1 LSGTDSSSTSTIIV
15 AWDPSDQ
22 ARLLNT
28 RFDWKKMPG
37 GRPRTLDILYA
48 QENLWVMQALMRIIA
63 VTNEGATARY
73 NAVVKDIKYIQM
85 GREVGPTTSRVQR
98 IQGGTTTP
106 SGGEDGGEDS
116 MGGMEMGGYGDSGM
130 EQAEMGEG
138 GSGKEG
144 DMDGGMGSIEGGSLV
159 ASSDPGHYRYVDNN
173 YVPITAKRLRDV
185 LGSENPAPEDAFLV
199 VAKRI
204 PIRIG
209 MTIDH
214 RKLYKFIAACGNS
227 KLVVEV
233 RQVRINKIGES
244 AAGGIDGGGGMG
256 GVQGG
261 PGGFGGGPGGALG
274 GMGSGMGGRLGGGG
288 GFGDG
293 EGEGDEGMGFGA
305 GGGSTAFSDVSL
317 YDLPV
322 EIYGMVYIYNP
333 ISTRLQG
340 AASQVTAETDL
351 DGSTPAATT
360 DDTST
365 PATTAPADAGAG
377 VEAGSEIGAQLNQP
391 VQAGG

>member
-1 LSGTDSSSTSTIIV
+1 
-15 AWDPSDQ
+15 
-22 ARLLNT
+22 
-28 RFDWKKMPG
+28 
-37 GRPRTLDILYA
+37 
-48 QENLWVMQALMRIIA
+48 MQALMRIIA

-85 GREVGPTTSRVQR
+85 GREVGPTTSTVQR
-98 IQGGTTTP
+98 IQGGTAAP
-106 SGGEDGGEDS
+106 SGGEEDGEDGMLGS
-116 MGGMEMGGYGDSGM
+116 MTMGYGDSGM
-130 EQAEMGEG
+130 GQSSEMGGNMGKEG
-138 GSGKEG
+138 GVEG
-144 DMDGGMGSIEGGSLV
+144 DMDSSEGGALV
-159 ASSDPGHYRYVDNN
+159 ASNDPGHYRYVDNN

-185 LGSENPAPEDAFLV
+185 LASENPAPEDAFLV

-233 RQVRINKIGES
+233 RQVRINKIGAS
-244 AAGGIDGGGGMG
+244 TAGGMDSGGGMGGMG
-256 GVQGG
+256 GVQAG
-261 PGGFGGGPGGALG
+261 PGAALG
-274 GMGSGMGGRLGGGG
+274 GGGGGRGGGMGGRLGGGG
-288 GFGDG
+288 GFGD
-293 EGEGDEGMGFGA
+293 GEGDEGMGFGA
-305 GGGSTAFSDVSL
+305 GGGSTAFSDVSP

-333 ISTRLQG
+333 ISPRLQK

-351 DGSTPAATT
+351 DGATPAAPT

-377 VEAGSEIGAQLNQP
+377 VEAGSEIGDPVNQQ